1 MQICI
6 QSLSTTLTQLYC
18 FWDTSIPEK
27 HHSVMHRDVGLL
39 RELSTQTWILAHRT
53 EWIHGYMSLI
63 STLSKPNLLLKKKN
77 NKKTCGHDDLA
88 NFHPSMTIIK
98 IA

>member
-6 QSLSTTLTQLYC
+6 QSLSTILTQLYC